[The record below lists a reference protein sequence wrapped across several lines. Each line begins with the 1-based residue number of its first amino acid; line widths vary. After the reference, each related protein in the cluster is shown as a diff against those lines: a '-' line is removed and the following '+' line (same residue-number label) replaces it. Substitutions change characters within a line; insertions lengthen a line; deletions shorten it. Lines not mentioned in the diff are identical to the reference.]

1 MNVIEIIVTR
11 KEFGTD
17 FQFTKS
23 NGQIAHTSCGY
34 GTSID
39 KIIGNIIM
47 TELELELNTEE
58 EFSLKVEKL

>member
-1 MNVIEIIVTR
+1 MKAIEIIVTR

-17 FQFTKS
+17 FQFTQT

-34 GTSID
+34 GASID

-47 TELELELNTEE
+47 TELELNTEE
-58 EFSLKVEKL
+58 EFSLKIEKL

>member
-1 MNVIEIIVTR
+1 MKTVEIIVTR

-17 FQFTKS
+17 FQFTQS

-34 GTSID
+34 GASID

-47 TELELELNTEE
+47 TELELNTEE
-58 EFSLKVEKL
+58 EFSLKIEKL

>member
-1 MNVIEIIVTR
+1 MKAIEIIVTR

-17 FQFTKS
+17 FQFTQS

-47 TELELELNTEE
+47 TELELNTEE
-58 EFSLKVEKL
+58 EFSLKIEKL